1 MRTAIRYVLKTLV
14 WSIMAGCVGG
24 LLYGLMLLILD
35 NPVYFIQQAL
45 DGLKLGF
52 VFALIALGYTLVYG
66 IVKLINFAHGDVFM
80 VGAFT
85 SFYAVT
91 RYHWGFVPA
100 ILLAMVVCTFLNV
113 VIERVAY
120 KPLRNAPRISA
131 LITAIGVSFFLEYFT
146 ALNFVFGPNYI
157 TYKRPLALIVWDIR
171 EFTNVWLILS
181 VLLVAIMAGAAF
193 LLRRRRATSRAK
205 SLVIHEEDEVAVLS
219 SQASGGSTVV
229 AVVVGAG
236 LVLAAVSAAYLV
248 DQAISSWLQSR
259 GVAWGFRKAL
269 MLLPEGGGILLTNI
283 TVVIMGVTLLLLFLL
298 QYVVGSTKVGKAM
311 RTAAYDKPT
320 AQLMGI
326 NVDSIISFTFAI
338 AAAFA
343 GGAGVLYAIAY
354 PQILTFMGIMPGL
367 KAFVAAVL
375 GGIGSIPGAF
385 IGALLMGQLDM
396 LTVAYVP
403 YGSRLRDGIAFIILI
418 IVFLVRPTGIMGEP
432 EREKV

>member
-1 MRTAIRYVLKTLV
+1 MRTVIRYILKALV
-14 WSIMAGCVGG
+14 WGMIASFVGA
-24 LLYGLMLLILD
+24 LLYGLMLLIRD
-35 NPVYFIQQAL
+35 NPVYFIQQVL

-85 SFYAVT
+85 SFYAIT

-100 ILLAMVVCTFLNV
+100 ILLSMVVCTFLNV

-157 TYKRPLALIVWDIR
+157 TYKRPLDLIVWNIR

-181 VLLVAIMAGAAF
+181 ALFVAIMAGAAF
-193 LLRRRRATSRAK
+193 LLRRRRVK
-205 SLVIHEEDEVAVLS
+205 SLVTHEEDEVAILS
-219 SQASGGSTVV
+219 SQAGGGRTIV
-229 AVVVGAG
+229 AVMVGAG

-248 DQAISSWLQSR
+248 DITISSWLQSR
-259 GVAWGFRKAL
+259 GVTWGFRKAL
-269 MLLPEGGGILLTNI
+269 VLLPEGGGILLTNI

-298 QYVVGSTKVGKAM
+298 QYVVGSTKIGKAM
-311 RTAAYDKPT
+311 RTASYDKQT

-375 GGIGSIPGAF
+375 GGIGSIPGAV

-396 LTVAYVP
+396 LTVAYGP